1 MQKNREIMIESLT
14 KLQEFVRSFEE
25 ISSEALNITKDLEAE
40 FINLSTKNQ
49 ELQLQV
55 YPVLQE
61 DITEVY
67 KVHVINQ
74 TDEFEEIVNEILG
87 IPRRSPQKSG
97 RNSILT
103 KFYSYIIRKK

>member
-1 MQKNREIMIESLT
+1 LQNNREYRIKSLT
-14 KLQEFVRSFEE
+14 ILQEFVRSFEE
-25 ISSEALNITKDLEAE
+25 ISSEALNITKDPEAE
-40 FINLSTKNQ
+40 FINLSTENQ
-49 ELQLQV
+49 EFQLQV

-67 KVHVINQ
+67 KVHVIRQ

-87 IPRRSPQKSG
+87 IPRRSPQKPG

-103 KFYSYIIRKK
+103 KFYSFIIRKK